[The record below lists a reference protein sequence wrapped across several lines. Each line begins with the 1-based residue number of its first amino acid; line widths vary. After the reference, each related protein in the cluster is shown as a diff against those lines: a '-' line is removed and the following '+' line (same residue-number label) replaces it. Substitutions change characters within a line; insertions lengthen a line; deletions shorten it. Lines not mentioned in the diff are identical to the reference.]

1 MYVYQQI
8 IFDINIYTQKR
19 SKSWSLFMSVPT
31 VWRRGNKRRR
41 EPLNRWRRV
50 HLEPSFWG
58 GLSCYFLKAKLL
70 SCTLKSPWMLISF
83 STGLMGCDW
92 SESSEAITNDISWQ
106 TLFRFWWMNCW
117 WYMRCS
123 NQIML
128 QLFDVIG
135 ILIYWYKQVFE
146 ILGNIVTYLQQK
158 TVLIWFTER
167 YRCSILMFHI
177 PAIKIKYIQ
186 HCFFNN
192 AYIIDN

>member
-19 SKSWSLFMSVPT
+19 SKSWSLYKSVPT
-31 VWRRGNKRRR
+31 VWRRGNKRCR

-92 SESSEAITNDISWQ
+92 SESSEVNHKRYKLTDLVQVLMDELLVIYEVFKPNYVTAVRCYRYFDILVQ
-106 TLFRFWWMNCW
+106 TGVRDTLKYSNISSTKNCAN
-117 WYMRCS
+117 M
-123 NQIML
+123 
-128 QLFDVIG
+128 V
-135 ILIYWYKQVFE
+135 
-146 ILGNIVTYLQQK
+146 
-158 TVLIWFTER
+158 
-167 YRCSILMFHI
+167 
-177 PAIKIKYIQ
+177 
-186 HCFFNN
+186 
-192 AYIIDN
+192 

>member
-1 MYVYQQI
+1 MLLPQGETFVLHI
-8 IFDINIYTQKR
+8 KITMDANFVFNRFDGLRLVWEFR
-19 SKSWSLFMSVPT
+19 SFVFIW
-31 VWRRGNKRRR
+31 
-41 EPLNRWRRV
+41 
-50 HLEPSFWG
+50 
-58 GLSCYFLKAKLL
+58 
-70 SCTLKSPWMLISF
+70 
-83 STGLMGCDW
+83 
-92 SESSEAITNDISWQ
+92 ITNDISWQ

-128 QLFDVIG
+128 QLLDVIG
-135 ILIYWYKQVFE
+135 VLIYWYKQVFE

-167 YRCSILMFHI
+167 YRCSILLFHI

>member
-1 MYVYQQI
+1 
-8 IFDINIYTQKR
+8 
-19 SKSWSLFMSVPT
+19 MSVPT
-31 VWRRGNKRRR
+31 VWRRGNKRCR
-41 EPLNRWRRV
+41 EPLNRWRCV

-92 SESSEAITNDISWQ
+92 SESSEALFSFESNDISWQ

-128 QLFDVIG
+128 QLLDVIG

-158 TVLIWFTER
+158 TVLIWFTEM

>member
-31 VWRRGNKRRR
+31 VWRRGNKRCR

-92 SESSEAITNDISWQ
+92 SESSEALFSFESQTIKVDRPCSGFDGWTAGDIWGVQ
-106 TLFRFWWMNCW
+106 TKLC
-117 WYMRCS
+117 YSC
-123 NQIML
+123 
-128 QLFDVIG
+128 
-135 ILIYWYKQVFE
+135 
-146 ILGNIVTYLQQK
+146 
-158 TVLIWFTER
+158 
-167 YRCSILMFHI
+167 
-177 PAIKIKYIQ
+177 
-186 HCFFNN
+186 
-192 AYIIDN
+192 

>member
-1 MYVYQQI
+1 MLLPQGETFVLHI
-8 IFDINIYTQKR
+8 KITMDANFVFNRFDGLRLVWEFR
-19 SKSWSLFMSVPT
+19 SFVFIW
-31 VWRRGNKRRR
+31 
-41 EPLNRWRRV
+41 
-50 HLEPSFWG
+50 
-58 GLSCYFLKAKLL
+58 
-70 SCTLKSPWMLISF
+70 
-83 STGLMGCDW
+83 
-92 SESSEAITNDISWQ
+92 ITNDISWQ

-128 QLFDVIG
+128 QLLDVIG

-192 AYIIDN
+192 AYIIDNLSRDLDIRTSFEITLY